1 MRRLDCCI
9 GVVDYITIA
18 PDNVENQQEDL
29 STCKKIHFRNSLRPL
44 PLLVVKHWN
53 EQMRMEMK
61 VRTKITESQ
70 TLYKLKE
77 SFDYYIC
84 CKLDPLLFTI
94 FNIKGNM
101 NKSQCQFMP

>member
-18 PDNVENQQEDL
+18 RANVENLQEDL

-53 EQMRMEMK
+53 EQIRMEMK
-61 VRTKITESQ
+61 VRTKTTVSQ
-70 TLYKLKE
+70 TLSKLKE
-77 SFDYYIC
+77 YGT
-84 CKLDPLLFTI
+84 LD
-94 FNIKGNM
+94 
-101 NKSQCQFMP
+101 